1 MSQLNNTLKIL
12 NLKDKNIIFYNN
24 YLKELKIKGKRSLVF
39 EGYLSYT
46 PKYCMHCGCIFDEN
60 IVKHGYKLSKLTIPK
75 VSNLNSY
82 LYLYKQRYKCR
93 HCNHTFSCNTSEV
106 ELGCYISNSTKHA
119 IALDAT
125 KKISEKDIAVNN
137 NVSHSTVNRII
148 DSYKSHIKLFKN
160 YLPENMCFDEFKSVK
175 SAVGLMSFNFCN
187 ADTGE
192 IIDIV
197 EDRRLYSLTKYFSRY
212 SRDAR
217 LNVKNIIIDMYTP
230 YIVLIKAMFP
240 NANIITDKFHTVQ
253 LINRALNK
261 TRINLM
267 NKDKLHYNKL
277 KRYWKLLLRD
287 RDSLNHF
294 KFQKYTC
301 LEHFMT
307 EVDIVDYLLDLDIY
321 LKESYW
327 FYQHVRQSIKLKNI
341 DKFDSIIDAQH
352 YNLSSYMLTAQKTLI
367 EHRKY
372 IHNAINS
379 NLSNGKIEGI
389 NNLIKVIKRISF
401 GYRSFLH
408 FKARILLIS
417 GLINPTYK
425 SI

>member
-1 MSQLNNTLKIL
+1 MSQTNNTLKIL
-12 NLKDKNIIFYNN
+12 NLKDENIIFYDNCV
-24 YLKELKIKGKRSLVF
+24 KELYIRGKRSLTF
-39 EGYLSYT
+39 EGYLTYI
-46 PKYCMHCGCIFDEN
+46 PEYCPYCGCLFDKD

-75 VSNLNSY
+75 ISNLNSY

-93 HCNHTFSCNTSEV
+93 HCNHTFTCTTNEV
-106 ELGCYISNSTKHA
+106 GYGCYISNNTKHS

-125 KKISEKDIAVNN
+125 TKVSEKDIAFNN

-148 DSYKSHIKLFKN
+148 DSHISHIKVCRN
-160 YLPENMCFDEFKSVK
+160 SLPENLCFDEFKSVK
-175 SAVGLMSFNFCN
+175 SAKGSMSFNFCN

-197 EDRRLYSLTKYFSRY
+197 EDRRLYSLTRYFSRY
-212 SRDAR
+212 SREAR
-217 LNVKNIIIDMYTP
+217 LKVKNIVIDMYMP
-230 YIVLIKAMFP
+230 YIVLIKTMFP
-240 NANIITDKFHTVQ
+240 NANIITDKFHTIQ

-267 NKDKLHYNKL
+267 NKDKVNYNKL

-287 RDSLNHF
+287 RSTLNHY

-301 LEHFMT
+301 FNHLMT
-307 EVDIVDYLLDLDIY
+307 EIDIVDYLLDLDIT
-321 LKESYW
+321 LRESYW
-327 FYQHVRQSIKLKNI
+327 FYQRIRQAVNTKDTKA
-341 DKFDSIIDAQH
+341 FDNIIDTH
-352 YNLSSYMLTAQKTLI
+352 YSNLSSYMITAQKTLI

-372 IHNAINS
+372 IHNSINT
-379 NLSNGKIEGI
+379 NLTNGRIEGV

-417 GLINPTYK
+417 GLIKPAYNPT
-425 SI
+425 

>member
-1 MSQLNNTLKIL
+1 MSQLNNTLKLL
-12 NLKDKNIIFYNN
+12 NLKDENIIFYNN
-24 YLKELKIKGKRSLVF
+24 YLKEGVIKGKRSLIF
-39 EGYLSYT
+39 EGYLTYT
-46 PKYCMHCGCIFDEN
+46 PECCPCCGCVFDKN

-75 VSNLNSY
+75 VSNLDSY

-93 HCNHTFSCNTSEV
+93 HCNRTFSCTTNEV
-106 ELGCYISNSTKHA
+106 DKYCYISNNTKHS

-125 KKISEKDIAVNN
+125 KKISEKDIAINN

-148 DSYKSHIKLFKN
+148 DSYRSHIKICRN
-160 YLPENMCFDEFKSVK
+160 YLPENLCFDEFKSVK
-175 SAVGLMSFNFCN
+175 SAVGAMSFNFCN

-197 EDRRLYSLTKYFSRY
+197 EDRRLYSLTRYFSRY
-212 SRDAR
+212 SKDAR
-217 LNVKNIIIDMYTP
+217 LKVKNIVIDMYKP
-230 YIVLIKAMFP
+230 YIVLIKTMFP

-261 TRINLM
+261 TRISLM
-267 NKDKLHYNKL
+267 NKDKLNYNKL

-287 RDSLNHF
+287 RNSLNHYKF
-294 KFQKYTC
+294 KRYTC
-301 LEHFMT
+301 FNHLMT
-307 EVDIVDYLLDLDIY
+307 EVDIVDYLLNLDVT
-321 LKESYW
+321 LKESYL
-327 FYQHVRQSIKLKNI
+327 FYQHVREAISAKNTQA
-341 DKFDSIIDAQH
+341 FDSIIDTP
-352 YNLSSYMLTAQKTLI
+352 YSNLSPYMITARNTLI
-367 EHRKY
+367 EHRVY
-372 IHNAINS
+372 IHNSINC
-379 NLSNGKIEGI
+379 NLTNARIEGI

-417 GLINPTYK
+417 DLIKPTYN